1 VPIAG
6 TIRRGC
12 PFRARCDRAI
22 PKCHETMPPMFRFAE
37 GHRAACWGDGGG
49 RGRAGAG
56 GDRLSPLLAVRDL
69 GKTFGAAGGWLS
81 GRSDQVRAVDGVS
94 FDVAR
99 GETLAL
105 VGESGCGKS
114 TLGRL
119 LLRLIEATEGSV
131 RFEGRELMTLSAA
144 EMRQMR
150 QRLQMIF
157 QDPYGSLSPRRTI
170 GQIIAEPLTV
180 FGLAETRRARRDR
193 VAQLLQKVGL
203 PPAYMDRLPRQFS
216 GGQRQ
221 RVGIARAISLN
232 PAFIVADEPVSALD
246 VSIQA
251 QIINLMQDLQRDAGF
266 SYLFIAHDLAVVRH
280 IADRVAVMYLGR
292 IVEIGPKRA
301 VYDAPQHPYTQALLS
316 AAPEPE
322 VDTASTRIILEGDVP
337 SPSDVPPGCS
347 FHTRCPIVQ
356 DVCRRERPPLSEVT
370 PGQFA
375 ACHFARPNPI
385 PVG

>member
-1 VPIAG
+1 VSALIDV
-6 TIRRGC
+6 RG
-12 PFRARCDRAI
+12 
-22 PKCHETMPPMFRFAE
+22 
-37 GHRAACWGDGGG
+37 
-49 RGRAGAG
+49 
-56 GDRLSPLLAVRDL
+56 V
-69 GKTFGAAGGWLS
+69 GKTFGGSGGWLS
-81 GRSDQVRAVDGVS
+81 GPSDEVRAVDGVS
-94 FDVAR
+94 FEVAR

-119 LLRLIEATEGSV
+119 LLRLIEASEGAVS
-131 RFEGRELMTLSAA
+131 FEGRDLMALPAA

-170 GQIIAEPLTV
+170 GQIIGEPLEV
-180 FGLAETRRARRDR
+180 FGLVKSRRARRDR
-193 VAQLLQKVGL
+193 VAELLGKVGL
-203 PPAYMDRLPRQFS
+203 PAAYMDRLPRQFS

-221 RVGIARAISLN
+221 RVGIARAISVN

-301 VYDAPQHPYTQALLS
+301 VYVTPHHPYTQALLS
-316 AAPEPE
+316 AAPEPD
-322 VDTASTRIILEGDVP
+322 VDDNARRIILEGDVP
-337 SPSDVPPGCS
+337 SPSKVPPGCS
-347 FHTRCPIVQ
+347 FHTRCPIAQ
-356 DVCRRERPPLSEVT
+356 EVCRRDRPPLAEVS

-375 ACHFARPNPI
+375 ACHFAKPNPI
-385 PVG
+385 PVAG